1 MYRFYCT
8 KFLIFFNSS
17 PAQGSFM
24 REQTFLAHSNLSVYL
39 QVICLLD
46 GFFPVLSKTY
56 KCEFAEAAKVETLP

>member
-1 MYRFYCT
+1 
-8 KFLIFFNSS
+8 
-17 PAQGSFM
+17 M

-56 KCEFAEAAKVETLP
+56 KWELAEAAKVETLP